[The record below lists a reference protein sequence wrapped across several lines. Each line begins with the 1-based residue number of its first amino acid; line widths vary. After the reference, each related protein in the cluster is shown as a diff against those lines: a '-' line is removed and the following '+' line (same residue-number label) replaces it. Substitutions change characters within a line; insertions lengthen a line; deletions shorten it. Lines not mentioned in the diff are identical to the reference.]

1 MPFGWAAA
9 AAAAA
14 GLASSYISSDASKSA
29 AGSQSGAANQATAV
43 QQQMAADAQKR
54 AAPYQQTGYQSLSS
68 LARGVGGQAPVL
80 PFSPDPNTDA
90 ATALFNRDTINSRGF
105 ALRPD
110 ELQDESI
117 KSSIRKIQDT
127 FSPGSA
133 SYNPDNQK
141 FAQEFQAKQ
150 PSQQAGGAAGPDDV
164 QSGQFTHQFN
174 AGDLNSNLAP
184 NWKFALE
191 QGQGAAANALNLS
204 GGTGGN
210 FAKGLVD
217 YTLNNSGDL
226 YQNAFANYSANQTNI
241 FNRLASIAGI
251 GQTANAQSG
260 QVAVGLAPG
269 ISSSIQGA
277 GAAQAAG
284 TVGQANAIS
293 GGINNA
299 ASWYGVSQIAKPQ
312 SGSNSGADPNFTG
325 DASRSLMETG

>member
-1 MPFGWAAA
+1 MGLVGIRFG
-9 AAAAA
+9 
-14 GLASSYISSDASKSA
+14 SY
-29 AGSQSGAANQATAV
+29 
-43 QQQMAADAQKR
+43 
-54 AAPYQQTGYQSLSS
+54 
-68 LARGVGGQAPVL
+68 GGP
-80 PFSPDPNTDA
+80 
-90 ATALFNRDTINSRGF
+90 IG
-105 ALRPD
+105 
-110 ELQDESI
+110 
-117 KSSIRKIQDT
+117 
-127 FSPGSA
+127 PGG
-133 SYNPDNQK
+133 P
-141 FAQEFQAKQ
+141 
-150 PSQQAGGAAGPDDV
+150 AGPDDV

-174 AGDLNSNLAP
+174 AGDLNANLAP

-217 YTLNNSGDL
+217 YTLNKSGDL
-226 YQNAFANYSANQTNI
+226 YQNAFANYTANQTNI

-284 TVGQANAIS
+284 TVGQANAIT

-299 ASWYGVSQIAKPQ
+299 ASWYGLSQIAKPQ
-312 SGSNSGADPNFTG
+312 SGSNAPADPNFTS
-325 DASRSLMETG
+325 DAGRSLMETG